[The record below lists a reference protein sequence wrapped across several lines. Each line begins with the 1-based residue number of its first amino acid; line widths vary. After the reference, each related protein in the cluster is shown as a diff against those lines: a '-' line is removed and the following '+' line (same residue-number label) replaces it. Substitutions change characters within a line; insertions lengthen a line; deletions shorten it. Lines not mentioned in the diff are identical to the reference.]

1 LSTAK
6 GDLGVA
12 LSVDAFSRLKTERDL
27 LRRQIRNWQ
36 DEP

>member
-1 LSTAK
+1 VSTAK
-6 GDLGVA
+6 GNLGGS
-12 LSVDAFSRLKTERDL
+12 LSVDAFSRLKGERDR